1 MIKKDGELTE
11 KQEFNQSN
19 QIYPTIQKPLIQPTQ
34 PEIQPSQPLQQVN
47 QVKSTGLDSY
57 VPAGLDP
64 EVVLLQKAIRQH
76 ESGNRAQLPGEG
88 AEVGGASLYQYTHG
102 TWKSVAKKY
111 LGDENAPLNR
121 ENENKATYYRI
132 LDWKKQGYNVGQIAS
147 MWNAGEGRPNAYK
160 ENWKGVN
167 EWGVRYDTPA
177 YARKVYDTYK
187 QLKSEYKPTTKTNE
201 QQYIEQ
207 AQKGDPLKTVDELK
221 SQYEQIKNY
230 RNQLLVETSAYA
242 DKNKVQELF
251 DSGKT
256 GELQAYL
263 KESLANYSRENRKS
277 RSWFL
282 RFGDK
287 INKIYEAYTQLP
299 VVKQAGQAVGSVV
312 GGLGMI
318 ETALTHAIGQPIANL
333 AKGEKF
339 SKDWWESIKEGAKR
353 GYEFGREVGQQG
365 TYAAPVGAL
374 GKIPLTALDI
384 GQVISGGEMLGESLE
399 TGDTEKAIQAGAAL
413 ATPII
418 APVMAGVRTKGF
430 TKMRGETLVDAM
442 FGRGKWLDPSVKE
455 GISSIKKS
463 TVEGLKEVPGV
474 GKIVENIELKKAE
487 NAYNKGIET
496 YNKLLNI
503 TPTERANLTKKYG
516 STDAIS
522 KTLIEESI
530 PLKIDET
537 GRYETIEQAK
547 ELRER
552 MSEPAKILN
561 EILSENPLKRND
573 IEALRERM
581 KEEIAS
587 KRKSALEVEDS
598 MKEIDDI
605 FDAEMRRYGKLVNDT
620 ELNQIKQGLWS
631 MSYNQN
637 RPNMNQTAR
646 EIGHI
651 IKDIIEKN
659 NPDVKVKELNSYIGR
674 LADTAQTIEKMNG
687 KIVPAGGVFSKRIMQ
702 TIGAI
707 SGSSFPVLGNIA
719 GFQVAGK
726 VFEYMRNPERL
737 TMKRLNEFK
746 KIGVIP
752 ENIKNLNEA
761 KAYLVD
767 LKVNPKKTLML
778 PEPTAIYGKE
788 WQGGQSG
795 IIRKQQEVD
804 LQASQKAAG
813 VYKKPL
819 QLQATKGTKE
829 NPIILPE
836 AKKQQIVENIK
847 AKKTFKEKV
856 KEAIKNKPGFIKLDA
871 EILPKDN
878 WKKITPDGEK
888 SLDLKTIKIGDE
900 VKNPKN
906 AKNTFGEIVK
916 DTNEY
921 VVVDK
926 YENEL
931 TLIKKDKLQ
940 DLYGEMMEEKGN
952 IGNWNYPSNKKMIEK
967 VESSD
972 IVGGKFGDATEP
984 FEMPISKK
992 EQIKAKIEAKKIID
1006 PKKPTTK
1013 ILNELN
1019 GKTTVKRQFI
1029 DDLTR
1034 KPDISKVEKEI
1045 ISEALK
1051 TEGDIINTKQFAQ
1064 KVQNE
1069 LLPLKIKNVL
1079 GDGGS
1084 GLNARYENISL
1095 PSELRGNVQ
1104 NYAEH
1109 IYESP
1114 IKTSAGDIHWSRQ
1127 SDKYFGHT
1135 RVEDL
1140 KGNTRRVIEV
1150 QSDLY
1155 QKGRLENEIDLKK
1168 MALQRIYKQSRPI
1181 EDINYWK
1188 NEVEKINKLQ
1198 QYSDPTAHYR
1208 MVREEIKQAAIDGKK
1223 KLQFP
1228 TGETAMKIEGLGNL
1242 DDANTWVTTR
1252 QNKVFNVPEDLFLGR
1267 EIEPEVG
1274 MEIQRT
1280 YGADTYSRADDEAW
1294 IITEVLGDG
1303 KFKAIQKG
1311 NFDGGFESLPK
1322 QVQKQILNNEKISN
1336 SSWKSVVDQ
1345 LSEQFDISR
1354 KIDTKNPIYK
1364 FYEETMGKYLK
1375 NKYGAKTITDAQGV
1389 KWNEID
1395 IDPKMKNEPTLAFG
1409 FGTAKSILSLG
1420 ILAAGAG
1427 LLIPAVAKDNK
1438 VSNTNEPKE
1447 VNQTAQANL
1456 EPKKDINA
1464 SIEEYIKTIKV
1475 EINGT
1480 GSNLGNTLA
1489 KDNNNPGNL
1498 IFAGQPNAL
1507 KGDGGFAKFPTPEL
1521 GFRALI
1527 KQVQADQRRNLSL
1540 RDFITKY
1547 APPTENNTEKYIKDV
1562 SSELGIEE
1570 SKNIAELDPI
1580 ELAKKM
1586 AKFES
1591 NTTIT
1596 E

>member
-1 MIKKDGELTE
+1 
-11 KQEFNQSN
+11 
-19 QIYPTIQKPLIQPTQ
+19 
-34 PEIQPSQPLQQVN
+34 
-47 QVKSTGLDSY
+47 
-57 VPAGLDP
+57 
-64 EVVLLQKAIRQH
+64 
-76 ESGNRAQLPGEG
+76 
-88 AEVGGASLYQYTHG
+88 
-102 TWKSVAKKY
+102 
-111 LGDENAPLNR
+111 
-121 ENENKATYYRI
+121 
-132 LDWKKQGYNVGQIAS
+132 
-147 MWNAGEGRPNAYK
+147 
-160 ENWKGVN
+160 
-167 EWGVRYDTPA
+167 
-177 YARKVYDTYK
+177 
-187 QLKSEYKPTTKTNE
+187 
-201 QQYIEQ
+201 
-207 AQKGDPLKTVDELK
+207 
-221 SQYEQIKNY
+221 
-230 RNQLLVETSAYA
+230 
-242 DKNKVQELF
+242 
-251 DSGKT
+251 
-256 GELQAYL
+256 
-263 KESLANYSRENRKS
+263 
-277 RSWFL
+277 
-282 RFGDK
+282 
-287 INKIYEAYTQLP
+287 
-299 VVKQAGQAVGSVV
+299 
-312 GGLGMI
+312 
-318 ETALTHAIGQPIANL
+318 
-333 AKGEKF
+333 
-339 SKDWWESIKEGAKR
+339 
-353 GYEFGREVGQQG
+353 
-365 TYAAPVGAL
+365 
-374 GKIPLTALDI
+374 
-384 GQVISGGEMLGESLE
+384 
-399 TGDTEKAIQAGAAL
+399 
-413 ATPII
+413 
-418 APVMAGVRTKGF
+418 
-430 TKMRGETLVDAM
+430 
-442 FGRGKWLDPSVKE
+442 
-455 GISSIKKS
+455 
-463 TVEGLKEVPGV
+463 
-474 GKIVENIELKKAE
+474 
-487 NAYNKGIET
+487 
-496 YNKLLNI
+496 
-503 TPTERANLTKKYG
+503 
-516 STDAIS
+516 
-522 KTLIEESI
+522 
-530 PLKIDET
+530 
-537 GRYETIEQAK
+537 
-547 ELRER
+547 
-552 MSEPAKILN
+552 
-561 EILSENPLKRND
+561 
-573 IEALRERM
+573 
-581 KEEIAS
+581 
-587 KRKSALEVEDS
+587 
-598 MKEIDDI
+598 
-605 FDAEMRRYGKLVNDT
+605 MRRYGKLVNDI

-646 EIGHI
+646 EVGHV

-659 NPDVKVKELNSYIGR
+659 NPDVKVRELNSYIGR
-674 LADTAQTIEKMNG
+674 LADTAYTIEKMNG
-687 KIVPAGGVFSKRIMQ
+687 KIVPAGGVFSKRIIQ

-746 KIGVIP
+746 RIGVIP

-795 IIRKQQEVD
+795 IISRQPEVD

-819 QLQATKGTKE
+819 QLQAPKGTKE

-836 AKKQQIVENIK
+836 AKKAQIVENIK

-871 EILPKDN
+871 EILPKDS

-900 VKNPKN
+900 IKNPKN
-906 AKNTFGEIVK
+906 AKNTFGEVVK

-952 IGNWNYPSNKKMIEK
+952 VGNWNYPSNKKMIEK

-1045 ISEALK
+1045 ITEALK
-1051 TEGDIINTKQFAQ
+1051 TEDLNKITLFRGGGDGNYFIENKEYAKNFGNIKEIKINKEDKFIDFSFPKNDFEEKIVNEYVGKNYSEDVKSGKIDQFNIILDKKTENLLKANGYLGFIEPVRSKKIGKWEDSYYIFEPNKIQSDIINTKQFAE

-1069 LLPLKIKNVL
+1069 LLPLELKENSFKS
-1079 GDGGS
+1079 GG
-1084 GLNARYENISL
+1084 RYENIALSK
-1095 PSELRGNVQ
+1095 ELRGNVE
-1104 NYAEH
+1104 NYYEH
-1109 IYESP
+1109 IYNSP
-1114 IKTSAGDIHWSRQ
+1114 IKTSAGNIHFSNAK
-1127 SDKYFGHT
+1127 DAANYFGHT
-1135 RVEDL
+1135 RVEDMAD
-1140 KGNTRRVIEV
+1140 GTTRRVIEN
-1150 QSDLY
+1150 QTDLY
-1155 QKGRLENEIDLKK
+1155 QKGRLENEMIKERGLYDLANTRKQVGDNYQAWIANAKNSIETLKLNKK
-1168 MALQRIYKQSRPI
+1168 LEEITS
-1181 EDINYWK
+1181 EDIK
-1188 NEVEKINKLQ
+1188 NALGKNQGEHFDYFNKIIEKGKKGERLLEKLKNNRVNEIQKLQ
-1198 QYSDPTAHYR
+1198 QYNDPTAHFR
-1208 MVREEIKQAAIDGKK
+1208 MVREEVKQAAIDGKT

-1228 TGETAMKIEGLGNL
+1228 TGETAMKIEGLGSL

-1252 QNKVFNVPEDLFLGR
+1252 QNKSVNQPEDLFLGR

-1280 YGADTYSRADDEAW
+1280 YGADTYSRADDESW

-1303 KFKAIQKG
+1303 KFKAVPKDKLKMENPSRLRGYEGIQT
-1311 NFDGGFESLPK
+1311 EYP
-1322 QVQKQILNNEKISN
+1322 IEHPMLNNYKET
-1336 SSWKSVVDQ
+1336 
-1345 LSEQFDISR
+1345 FDISG
-1354 KIDTKNPIYK
+1354 KVDTNNPIYK
-1364 FYEETMGKYLK
+1364 FYQDTLGKYLK
-1375 NKYGAKTITDAQGV
+1375 NKYGAKEITDAQGV
-1389 KWNEID
+1389 KWYEID
-1395 IDPKMKNEPTLAFG
+1395 IDEKMKNEPVLAFG
-1409 FGTAKSILSLG
+1409 LTDIKTLLSTAG
-1420 ILAAGAG
+1420 IMGAG
-1427 LLIPAVAKDNK
+1427 TLVASLIASKK
-1438 VSNTNEPKE
+1438 EKESSNTNEPKE
-1447 VNQTAQANL
+1447 VNQTAQTNL

-1464 SIEEYIKTIKV
+1464 SIEDYIKTIKV